1 MTTDFREPLQ
11 KGGEGVGGDRDEPE
25 SGNLK
30 DLDTL
35 SYRSR
40 ANGIPNH
47 SVFEKSLIGLPN
59 TSFPTILTSFISIP
73 LMRFHS
79 RNSI

>member
-1 MTTDFREPLQ
+1 MDVLVTTDFREPLQ

-40 ANGIPNH
+40 ANGNL
-47 SVFEKSLIGLPN
+47 SC
-59 TSFPTILTSFISIP
+59 FIYV
-73 LMRFHS
+73 H
-79 RNSI
+79 